1 MSGVPIDAWTAEQ
14 VIFWLSTT
22 NNGRFAQLA
31 LPPGLDGNGLM
42 KLNMVSL
49 SALCEGTLRAAR
61 QDEEGSAWVVQG
73 DADEDISATAKH
85 NYLGRAL
92 WAALRREHQLQ
103 RLSSTEKTS

>member
-1 MSGVPIDAWTAEQ
+1 
-14 VIFWLSTT
+14 
-22 NNGRFAQLA
+22 
-31 LPPGLDGNGLM
+31 
-42 KLNMVSL
+42 MVSL

-73 DADEDISATAKH
+73 DAEEDISATAKH

-103 RLSSTEKTS
+103 RLSAPEKTS